1 MNHSQL
7 VHDIQLGHIRA
18 KIWNT
23 ATSMHESESLHG
35 KFEVTLHRVEKN
47 GERLIS
53 TDRFE
58 IDDLPVLSEVLDMA
72 HLWICEQT
80 LVIA

>member
-18 KIWNT
+18 KIWND
-23 ATSMHESESLHG
+23 SNSLQG

-47 GERLIS
+47 GERTIS